1 MCYELGVAK
10 SKVHFELLKVS
21 RITVFIFCA
30 GVVWRLKISFG
41 FLTADD
47 GDDDVEDDDDVRD
60 DDGRTHL
67 RQDFRP

>member
-21 RITVFIFCA
+21 RITVFISCA
-30 GVVWRLKISFG
+30 GVVWRLIISFG

-47 GDDDVEDDDDVRD
+47 GDDDEDDDDVRD